1 MISVDEELFSEMMEE
16 ALHAIPEPFKDKIE
30 NLVFMVEPYP
40 SDADLGR
47 VGLTDRYS
55 LLGIYSGV
63 PYTNRNTY
71 YMNTTPDRIILFQR
85 NIERYCNT
93 VDELKIKIREVLIHE
108 IAHYFGMDEDQV
120 RAAGY

>member
-1 MISVDEELFSEMMEE
+1 MISVSEEHFSDIMEE
-16 ALHAIPEPFKDKIE
+16 ALHTIPAPFKDKIE

-40 SDADLGR
+40 SESDLGR
-47 VGLTDRYS
+47 VGLTDMYS

-71 YMNTTPDRIILFQR
+71 YMNTTPDRIILFQK

-93 VDELKIKIREVLIHE
+93 EAELREKIKEVLIHE

>member
-1 MISVDEELFSEMMEE
+1 MISVDEEQFSEMMEE

-93 VDELKIKIREVLIHE
+93 EDELKIKIREVLIHE

>member
-1 MISVDEELFSEMMEE
+1 MISVSEEEFSDMMED
-16 ALHAIPEPFKDKIE
+16 ALTSIPEPFKDKIE
-30 NLVFMVEPYP
+30 NLAFMAEPYP
-40 SDADLGR
+40 AETDLGR
-47 VGLTDRYS
+47 VGLTDKYS

-63 PYTNRNTY
+63 PYTYRNTY

-93 VDELKIKIREVLIHE
+93 MDELKEKIREVLVHE

-120 RAAGY
+120 REAGY